1 MLCERV
7 GRIYREAMGY
17 IREEDRSK
25 SQREGGGGEEG
36 ETVAGGN
43 VAINLGIKKS
53 REKMFFN
60 DLLRFKLFFQ
70 LTFKLTSI
78 SRLS

>member
-1 MLCERV
+1 M
-7 GRIYREAMGY
+7 YREAMGY
-17 IREEDRSK
+17 IREEERSK
-25 SQREGGGGEEG
+25 SQREGGGEEG